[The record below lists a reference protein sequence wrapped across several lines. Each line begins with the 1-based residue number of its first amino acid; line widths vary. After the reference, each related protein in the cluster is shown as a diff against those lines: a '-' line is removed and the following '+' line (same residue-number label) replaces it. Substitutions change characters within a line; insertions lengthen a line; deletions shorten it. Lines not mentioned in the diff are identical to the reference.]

1 VCVCGKERERE
12 REREREK
19 ERENVCVHV
28 CVHVCAHTRACEYV
42 RSSVHVCI
50 VHVCV
55 CYMSLKIDHFHMPR
69 IDLFLGFT

>member
-1 VCVCGKERERE
+1 
-12 REREREK
+12 
-19 ERENVCVHV
+19 
-28 CVHVCAHTRACEYV
+28 V